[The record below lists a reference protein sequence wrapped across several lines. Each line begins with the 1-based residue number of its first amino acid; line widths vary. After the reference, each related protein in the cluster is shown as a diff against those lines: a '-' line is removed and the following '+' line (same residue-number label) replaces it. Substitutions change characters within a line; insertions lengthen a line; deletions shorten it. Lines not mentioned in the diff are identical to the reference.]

1 MEYVD
6 KIIKEL
12 KEGILCSINNNYVS
26 DADLKREIANRLKII
41 IDDRKVE
48 LALDD
53 RIKIINSIFYSF
65 RGLDILDELLV
76 DDNIT
81 EIMINAYDKIFI
93 EKNGI
98 VKKTDKNFLSSEKY
112 FDVIQRIVS
121 DGGREVNL
129 SNPIVDSRLKD
140 GSRVNVVL
148 PPISIDEPIMTIRKF
163 SKETMTMAKL
173 QELGAITEEA
183 SAFIERLIKAKY
195 NIIICGGTGSGK
207 TTFLNAASN
216 YIPQDERIVCIEDS
230 AELQIKGID
239 NLVRLE
245 TRNSNSSGFGEI
257 NMRDLIKTSLRMR
270 PERIIIGEVRGK
282 EAFDL
287 IQALNTG
294 HEGELCTGHS
304 NSCLDMISR
313 LETMAMMAEEEIPI
327 TAIRDQ
333 IISSI
338 DILIYL
344 SRLSDKS
351 RKVLEISEVDKTSR
365 NHAKIN
371 KIYEYDYSL
380 KKLIKKNEFI
390 NTGKLIKNNI

>member
-1 MEYVD
+1 MECLDNIINLIKNEILLEVD
-6 KIIKEL
+6 NSYI
-12 KEGILCSINNNYVS
+12 S
-26 DADLKREIANRLKII
+26 DSDLKKQISDKVKNLIQT
-41 IDDRKVE
+41 RKTE
-48 LALDD
+48 LSLDD

-65 RGLDILDELLV
+65 RGLDILDELLM

-81 EIMINAYDKIFI
+81 EIMINGYNKIFI
-93 EKNGI
+93 EKNGMI
-98 VKKTDKNFLSSEKY
+98 KRSKKSFISSEKY
-112 FDVIQRIVS
+112 LDVIQRIVA

-148 PPISIDEPIMTIRKF
+148 PPISIDQPIMTIRKF
-163 SKETMTMAKL
+163 SKETMTMEKL
-173 QELGAITEEA
+173 KELGSLTTEAAE
-183 SAFIERLIKAKY
+183 FIEKLIKAKY

-216 YIPQDERIVCIEDS
+216 YIPKDERIVCIEDS
-230 AELQIKGID
+230 AELQIKGIE

-245 TRNSNSSGFGEI
+245 TRNSNSSGFGQVD
-257 NMRDLIKTSLRMR
+257 MRDLIKTSLRMR

-294 HEGELCTGHS
+294 HDGELCTGHS

-327 TAIRDQ
+327 IAIRKQ

-338 DILIYL
+338 DIIIYL
-344 SRLSDKS
+344 GRLVDKS
-351 RKVLEISEVDKTSR
+351 RKVLEISELDKTSIET
-365 NHAKIN
+365 AKVH
-371 KIYEYDYSL
+371 KIFEYDYISHT
-380 KKLIKKNEFI
+380 LIKKGDLI
-390 NTGKLIKNNI
+390 NTEKILKNKI